1 MEFDLLIFDWDG
13 TLMDSE
19 RKIVACFRAA
29 CDQVGVP
36 RLPDAHYRSIIGL
49 GLTEA
54 IAALFPEADSET
66 LARIGEG
73 YRHAWL
79 NADQTPQT
87 LFPGAR
93 ETLDWGAEQGF
104 VLAVATGKSR
114 RGLDRALGE
123 SGLHARFAATRCA
136 DETRSK
142 PAPDMVLELC
152 TELAIAPE
160 RALVIGDTDFDFD
173 GSAVTD
179 ACSAIGAVGNLCD
192 VGLFRKRYRLDAVSR
207 ASLKAFRVLFVS
219 GIRGIDHLLIECDGF
234 LRSPRDA
241 TRVACE

>member
-160 RALVIGDTDFDFD
+160 RALVIGDTDFDLAMANAA
-173 GSAVTD
+173 GA
-179 ACSAIGAVGNLCD
+179 AAIGVLSGAHERERLAAQKPIILLNHVAELPGWFADNAAVPG
-192 VGLFRKRYRLDAVSR
+192 GLARTR
-207 ASLKAFRVLFVS
+207 AS
-219 GIRGIDHLLIECDGF
+219 G
-234 LRSPRDA
+234 
-241 TRVACE
+241 T